1 MAEHSKGCKAALAVF
16 GLLFL
21 LVGLYAVMGDL
32 GSATKMVD
40 KWSLVILLGGLML
53 LLKGAV
59 GGKGCAACSGKDK

>member
-1 MAEHSKGCKAALAVF
+1 MAEHSKGCRAALAVF

-40 KWSLVILLGGLML
+40 KWSLVIVLGGLML
-53 LLKGAV
+53 LLKGAF
-59 GGKGCAACSGKDK
+59 GGKCAACGGQSK

>member
-1 MAEHSKGCKAALAVF
+1 MAEHAKGCRAAIAVF

-21 LVGLYAVMGDL
+21 VVGVYAVMGDL

-59 GGKGCAACSGKDK
+59 GGKGCPGCSGKY